1 MGHGRPQFRCT
12 MAGNKV
18 RELPTDK
25 ELEAMDT
32 AGGGGIVGG
41 GKKAVARPQDD
52 VPSGNDDDPFKDTKG
67 KTIGDREDEYRAQ
80 RTERPLSPDRADP
93 FAASTPAPELSTYK
107 DVMVGQ
113 QLDKE
118 KKEVLQKIQKQ
129 KEEELLSKGET
140 KADAPKE
147 KKARRWD

>member
-1 MGHGRPQFRCT
+1 MGT
-12 MAGNKV
+12 MSGKV

-25 ELEAMDT
+25 EIAEMEDSA
-32 AGGGGIVGG
+32 APAPKA
-41 GKKAVARPQDD
+41 KKASGATFKDD
-52 VPSGNDDDPFKDTKG
+52 VPSGDTGGDVFADTKS
-67 KTIGDREDEYRAQ
+67 KTIAEREDAYRAQ
-80 RTERPLSPDRADP
+80 RTKRALSPDRADP
-93 FAASTPAPELSTYK
+93 FAADTPAPELSTYK

-129 KEEELLSKGET
+129 KEEELLKKGEA

-147 KKARRWD
+147 KKA